1 MRIACALAACL
12 LAAPAAAQPMPA
24 APAAG
29 DTASTRAYRQ
39 SMAAMMHGMDIPY
52 TGDAD
57 RDFVTGMLPHHQ
69 GAIDM
74 ARVELRYGHDPA
86 LRRLARQIIASQT
99 KEQAFMRA
107 WLARHPAP

>member
-1 MRIACALAACL
+1 
-12 LAAPAAAQPMPA
+12 
-24 APAAG
+24 
-29 DTASTRAYRQ
+29 
-39 SMAAMMHGMDIPY
+39 
-52 TGDAD
+52 
-57 RDFVTGMLPHHQ
+57 
-69 GAIDM
+69 M